1 MSRGIWAHLLQ
12 NIEDST
18 FNQYFHQPVEL
29 MEVRE

>member
-1 MSRGIWAHLLQ
+1 MSRGIWAYLLQ
-12 NIEDST
+12 NIGDST